1 MRGEIRRCVDRAE
14 RPDCQ
19 PSDSRVNSL
28 TPVTLLRRLRPRE
41 LEPPASSG
49 FTGNVRVSSRTGS
62 AAQGSPAEPA
72 RPYVAVLS
80 QVLLVPWAGVLIAL
94 IAISAALTLSS
105 PYFLSVDN
113 IFGTV
118 AVYFSWIC
126 IAGFGEAIV
135 MIGGG
140 LDLAV
145 GSAMGLAG
153 MVCCLVLTAGLS
165 LWLAVAAGLAA
176 GAAIGLVNALAITR
190 IRLNPFIATLGTLS
204 IVRGMTYGIVQ
215 GAAITPP
222 DNAAGHVFS
231 WLGNGAVGPVPVPV
245 LIMLAIGI
253 ALVIL
258 MNQTPFGRHIYAVGG
273 NEPAARL
280 LGLKVDRIKLAMYVV
295 SGLLSGL
302 GGVLLAAK
310 AGTALP
316 DAATGYELQVI
327 AAVIIGGTS
336 LYGGRG
342 TIPGVLIGAAL
353 LGVINNG
360 IVLLGLAGYWQQLIT
375 GLVIAAAATLDVARQ
390 RLEALRR
397 S

>member
-1 MRGEIRRCVDRAE
+1 MSPRAE
-14 RPDCQ
+14 SQLTAAAPEGATAAPPRPF
-19 PSDSRVNSL
+19 L
-28 TPVTLLRRLRPRE
+28 
-41 LEPPASSG
+41 
-49 FTGNVRVSSRTGS
+49 
-62 AAQGSPAEPA
+62 AA
-72 RPYVAVLS
+72 LS
-80 QVLLVPWAGVLIAL
+80 QVLLVPWAGVLLAL
-94 IAISAALTLSS
+94 IVISAALTLSS
-105 PYFLSVDN
+105 PYFLTIEN

-145 GSAMGLAG
+145 GSTMGLGG
-153 MVCCLVLTAGLS
+153 MACCLVLTAGLG
-165 LWLAVAAGLAA
+165 LWLAVLAGLAA
-176 GAAIGLVNALAITR
+176 GLAIGLANAIAITR
-190 IRLNPFIATLGTLS
+190 IRLNPFIATLGSLS
-204 IVRGMTYGIVQ
+204 IVRGLTYGIVQ

-222 DNAAGHVFS
+222 DNAAGGVFA
-231 WLGNGAVGPVPVPV
+231 WLGNGTVGPVPVPV

-253 ALVIL
+253 ALVVL

-273 NEPAARL
+273 NEAAARL
-280 LGLKVDRIKLAMYVV
+280 LGLKVDRIKLAMYLL
-295 SGLLSGL
+295 SGLLSAL

-316 DAATGYELQVI
+316 DAATGYELEII

-353 LGVINNG
+353 LGVIDNG

-390 RLEALRR
+390 RLEARR
-397 S
+397 RA

>member
-1 MRGEIRRCVDRAE
+1 MSESARRS
-14 RPDCQ
+14 P
-19 PSDSRVNSL
+19 L
-28 TPVTLLRRLRPRE
+28 TPAAPEAATAAPPRPF
-41 LEPPASSG
+41 L
-49 FTGNVRVSSRTGS
+49 
-62 AAQGSPAEPA
+62 AA
-72 RPYVAVLS
+72 LS
-80 QVLLVPWAGVLIAL
+80 QVLLVPWAGVLLAL
-94 IAISAALTLSS
+94 IVISAALTLSS
-105 PYFLSVDN
+105 PYFLTIEN

-145 GSAMGLAG
+145 GSTMGLGG
-153 MVCCLVLTAGLS
+153 MVCCLVLTAGLG
-165 LWLAVAAGLAA
+165 LWLAVLAGLAA
-176 GAAIGLVNALAITR
+176 GLAIGLANAIAVTR
-190 IRLNPFIATLGTLS
+190 IRLNPFIATLGSLS
-204 IVRGMTYGIVQ
+204 IVRGLTYGIVQ

-222 DNAAGHVFS
+222 DNAAGGVFS
-231 WLGNGAVGPVPVPV
+231 WLGNGTVGPVPVPV

-253 ALVIL
+253 ALVVL

-273 NEPAARL
+273 NEAAARL
-280 LGLKVDRIKLAMYVV
+280 LGLKVDRIKLAMYLL
-295 SGLLSGL
+295 SGLLSAL

-316 DAATGYELQVI
+316 DAATGYELEVI

-353 LGVINNG
+353 LGVIDNG

-390 RLEALRR
+390 RLETLRR
-397 S
+397 A

>member
-1 MRGEIRRCVDRAE
+1 MSRSSVSRADGEGASVPHAGAAA
-14 RPDCQ
+14 PLH
-19 PSDSRVNSL
+19 P
-28 TPVTLLRRLRPRE
+28 TL
-41 LEPPASSG
+41 
-49 FTGNVRVSSRTGS
+49 
-62 AAQGSPAEPA
+62 AA
-72 RPYVAVLS
+72 LS
-80 QVLLVPWAGVLIAL
+80 HVLLIPWAGVLIAL
-94 IAISAALTLSS
+94 LAISAALTFVS
-105 PYFLSVDN
+105 PYFLSIDN

-126 IAGFGEAIV
+126 IAGFGEAMV

-145 GSAMGLAG
+145 GSTMGFAG
-153 MVCCLVLTAGLS
+153 MICCLVLTAGLG
-165 LWLAVAAGLAA
+165 LWLAVLAGLTAGLAVGLA
-176 GAAIGLVNALAITR
+176 NAIAITR
-190 IRLNPFIATLGTLS
+190 IRLNPFIATLGSLS
-204 IVRGMTYGIVQ
+204 IVRGLTYGIVQ

-231 WLGNGAVGPVPVPV
+231 WLGNGTVGPVPIPV
-245 LIMLAIGI
+245 LIMLAIGLM
-253 ALVIL
+253 LVVL

-273 NEPAARL
+273 NEAAARL
-280 LGLKVDRIKLAMYVV
+280 LGLKVDRIKLAMYLL
-295 SGLLSGL
+295 SGLLSGV

-360 IVLLGLAGYWQQLIT
+360 IILLGLAGYWQQLIT

-390 RLEALRR
+390 RLEALQRA
-397 S
+397 